1 MRRTQAL
8 RLTYTSG
15 LFTRLGA
22 DFETVAVGYQ
32 FSWTKLPARP

>member
-22 DFETVAVGYQ
+22 DFETFGVGYQ
-32 FSWTKLPARP
+32 FSWTRFR